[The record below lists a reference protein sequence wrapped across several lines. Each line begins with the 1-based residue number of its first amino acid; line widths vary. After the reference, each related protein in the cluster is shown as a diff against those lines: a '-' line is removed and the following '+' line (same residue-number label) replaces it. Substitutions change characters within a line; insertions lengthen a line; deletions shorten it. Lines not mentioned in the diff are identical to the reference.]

1 MLLQALQVQQP
12 VGELGLVWAQ
22 LEFRQQVLVLV
33 RKVPVRKVPVRKVP
47 VHSHL
52 RR

>member
-1 MLLQALQVQQP
+1 LLQVLQVQQP

-22 LEFRQQVLVLV
+22 LVFRQQVLVQKG
-33 RKVPVRKVPVRKVP
+33 RVRKVP

-52 RR
+52 KR